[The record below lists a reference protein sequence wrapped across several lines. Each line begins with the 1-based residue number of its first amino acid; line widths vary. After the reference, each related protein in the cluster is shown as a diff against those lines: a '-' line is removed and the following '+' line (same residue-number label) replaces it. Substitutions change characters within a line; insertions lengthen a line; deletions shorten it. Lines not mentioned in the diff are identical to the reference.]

1 MPWQAT
7 AAAPIFGRRGAYF
20 PMRIWMSAPHGEQ
33 SGDLERFRAYL
44 RLLARVQLD
53 PRLKAKLD
61 PSDVVQQTLLE
72 AFQKRDQ
79 YRGGTDAERAA
90 WLRRILAH
98 NLADALRAFGQEKRA
113 VERERSLE
121 ESLRASSLRL
131 ERWLAT
137 GDPGPGEEAE
147 RQERAVRLAAA
158 LAGLPEGQREALVLQ
173 YWHGWTLAQIGQH
186 LGRTPAAVAGLL
198 KRGLKKLRQE
208 LQDKD

>member
-1 MPWQAT
+1 
-7 AAAPIFGRRGAYF
+7 
-20 PMRIWMSAPHGEQ
+20 MSAPHGEQ

-53 PRLKAKLD
+53 PRLQAKLD

-79 YRGGTDAERAA
+79 YRGGTDAERAG
-90 WLRRILAH
+90 WLRSILAH
-98 NLADALRAFGQEKRA
+98 NLADALRAFGQEKRDL
-113 VERERSLE
+113 ERERSLE

-131 ERWLAT
+131 ERWLAA
-137 GDPGPGEEAE
+137 GDPGPSEEAE

-158 LAGLPEGQREALVLQ
+158 LAGLPEAQREALVLQ

-208 LQDKD
+208 LQDEG